1 MLDLW
6 KAGTVKLPNLDYL
19 QGYKLTELQRDQVG
33 CEGFELKRLLVKSCP
48 LALFHFFLGAQITTR
63 AAAQVEFP
71 SGLVRL
77 LAKAMGCYALLS

>member
-6 KAGTVKLPNLDYL
+6 EGGTVKLPNLDYL
-19 QGYKLTELQRDQVG
+19 QGYKLTELNEIRWDAKDSNQNACWLSRA
-33 CEGFELKRLLVKSCP
+33 P

-71 SGLVRL
+71 SGPV
-77 LAKAMGCYALLS
+77 